1 VTVENFISVDA
12 SRDRQSAAGWNV
24 GEVATGMLWLVTGTR
39 GENLIGV
46 RPQGK
51 HVWICP

>member
-12 SRDRQSAAGWNV
+12 ARDRLPAAGRNV
-24 GEVATGMLWLVTGTR
+24 GEVATGKLWLVTGTR

-46 RPQGK
+46 RPHGRF
-51 HVWICP
+51 VWIAP